1 MKKVLIVLLLL
12 NIFVYA
18 SSDNKY
24 SYEPK
29 ASTDF
34 LLTKTVRVLK
44 NFYVNVDFVRML
56 TLVDNRFE
64 NDDFLNAPKR
74 IMSEKPVCMLVYKF

>member
-12 NIFVYA
+12 STFVYA

-24 SYEPK
+24 SYEPE
-29 ASTDF
+29 ASTGF
-34 LLTKTVRVLK
+34 LLTKTVKVLK
-44 NFYVNVDFVRML
+44 NFYVDVDFVRML

-74 IMSEKPVCMLVYKF
+74 IMVEKPVCMLVYKF

>member
-12 NIFVYA
+12 STFVYA

-29 ASTDF
+29 VSASF
-34 LLTKTVRVLK
+34 FLTKTVKVLK
-44 NFYVNVDFVRML
+44 NFYLDVDFVRML
-56 TLVDNRFE
+56 SLVDSRFE

-74 IMSEKPVCMLVYKF
+74 IVDDKPVCMLVYKF

>member
-1 MKKVLIVLLLL
+1 MKKVLIILLLL
-12 NIFVYA
+12 NSFVYA

-24 SYEPK
+24 SYESK
-29 ASTDF
+29 TSTSF
-34 LLTKTVRVLK
+34 LLKKTVKVLK
-44 NFYVNVDFVRML
+44 NFYVDVDFVRML

-74 IMSEKPVCMLVYKF
+74 IMADKPVCMLVYKF